1 MPRFDSQ
8 NPHPRD
14 WRILYRVAIFE
25 RDSRVIEK
33 GLSDAE
39 DAIVWRTRELY
50 QETGAAV
57 ETERGALDDANY
69 ALEALRVALEENSCT
84 AQDTR

>member
-1 MPRFDSQ
+1 MA
-8 NPHPRD
+8 NP
-14 WRILYRVAIFE
+14 YRVAIFE

-50 QETGAAV
+50 QENGAAV
-57 ETERGALDDANY
+57 ETERGALDDAKY
-69 ALEALRVALEENSCT
+69 ALEALRVALKRTHVRPKILAERGKIGVAVVT
-84 AQDTR
+84 